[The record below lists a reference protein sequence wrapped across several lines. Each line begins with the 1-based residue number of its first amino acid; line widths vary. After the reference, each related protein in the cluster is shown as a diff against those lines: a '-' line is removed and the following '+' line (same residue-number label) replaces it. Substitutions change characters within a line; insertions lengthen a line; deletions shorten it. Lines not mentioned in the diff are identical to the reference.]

1 LESEA
6 ANNYA
11 TNWNANL
18 TILMID
24 GIKIYDLKTDP
35 DQLLQNPYLAE
46 YWNTTVHNS
55 DGTYKYGLA
64 EYFGLKFQLK
74 HGKVRLQG
82 SVHKYRNAGR
92 HNYDDFR
99 AVDVAKVVQ
108 ELSEKFKINTQQTEL
123 NNVEFGV
130 NVVLP
135 FGVNVVLDNLIV
147 YKGEPFMKVVEDGM
161 SYYQCKKTHFII
173 KIYNKG
179 LQYNLPDN
187 VLRFEIKVMR
197 MQYLKTKGITLR
209 YLSDLLNMGIYEPLG
224 NILTEVFDGILF
236 GDQAL
241 NEKALNT
248 KELET
253 FLRGSNPKT
262 WQVKAGG
269 QNEWKKLQRLEST
282 FKDLLERHRT
292 GVNFRSVV
300 AELIRKKSLEMSTF
314 YQQIE
319 NVLKLENVHFL
330 PTANQVGKTENV
342 HYLHFSYSV
351 NSGQSDNDKI
361 KKCSGC
367 GKPIE
372 CHRTHHSMEC
382 YNRKIERNSR
392 SNPKNN
398 FRTKFSKSVN
408 AIPTLFEI
416 KDFIKLNDLQKT
428 WISF

>member
-1 LESEA
+1 
-6 ANNYA
+6 
-11 TNWNANL
+11 
-18 TILMID
+18 MID

-55 DGTYKYGLA
+55 DGMYKYGLA

-82 SVHKYRNAGR
+82 SVHKYRNNGR

-99 AVDVAKVVQ
+99 AVDVAEVVR
-108 ELSEKFKINTQQTEL
+108 ELSERFEIDTARTLL

-135 FGVNVVLDNLIV
+135 FGVHIVLDNLIV
-147 YKGEPFMKVVEDGM
+147 FKGEPFIKVVEDGM

-179 LQYNLPDN
+179 LQYNLPNN

-197 MQYLKTKGITLR
+197 MQYLETKGIKLR
-209 YLSDLLNMGIYEPLG
+209 YLSDLLNMAIYEPLG
-224 NILTEVFDGILF
+224 NILTEVFEGILF
-236 GDQAL
+236 GDNTL
-241 NEKALNT
+241 NEKGLNT

-262 WQVKAGG
+262 WQVKEGRH
-269 QNEWKKLQRLEST
+269 NEWKRLQRLESS
-282 FKDLLERHRT
+282 FKKILEQHRT
-292 GVNFRSVV
+292 AVNFKSVV
-300 AELIRKKSLEMSTF
+300 SELIRKKSLELSTF
-314 YQQIE
+314 YQEIE
-319 NVLKLENVHFL
+319 NILRLENVHFL
-330 PTANQVGKTENV
+330 PTDNQDLEMQNV

-351 NSGQSDNDKI
+351 NTGHSDNAKI

-372 CHRTHHSMEC
+372 TRKTYHSLDC
-382 YNRKIERNSR
+382 IFRNVERNGR
-392 SNPKNN
+392 SNPQHN
-398 FRTKFSKSVN
+398 FRTKYYKSSN
-408 AIPTLFEI
+408 MENTLFDVSGTLILNEQQQE
-416 KDFIKLNDLQKT
+416 FISRKLKKNYLNKK
-428 WISF
+428 S